1 MSKEVIVPKVNIEVY
16 MLHDIVDRLPDD
28 IYNIVDDAIDN
39 KVSFGDAEYTI
50 IKGSFLERII
60 HDAFESSG
68 DYSNES
74 KAEILREIPSLVNA
88 LIAING

>member
-1 MSKEVIVPKVNIEVY
+1 MSNDVMVPRVSIEVY
-16 MLHDIVDRLPDD
+16 IYNDISDQLPDD
-28 IYNIVDDAIDN
+28 IRKLVDDTIDN

-50 IKGSFLERII
+50 IKGTFLERII

-68 DYSNES
+68 DYSDER
-74 KAEILREIPSLVNA
+74 KAEILKDIPSLINA